1 MTVLQWL
8 NPTRLYQRLTHL
20 RAEEWKSVSL
30 KLLALGLAFLLF
42 QISRQPLNDV
52 RLVGVPVEFSS
63 LRPGLEIVSDPNM
76 QLTVSLRL
84 RGPRDLVRGLLPNQL
99 AVVANLENKEPGERV
114 IQLKPKDVSRPDG
127 VQVLRIEPSGITLR
141 LEPTMRKTVK
151 VEPQYLGPPDEG
163 WEVYQITATPSTLEL
178 EGPQSQLS
186 NLTQVKTES
195 VNLKG
200 RHQSFTAIADVE
212 LPQPLLRVVN
222 RPSVVVNVV
231 IGEQRATRSFNN
243 LPLHVSDRVAG
254 AHLLNQTVK
263 VLLYGPRSAI
273 ETLRE
278 KDVQVEVDLAALP
291 PAAETAQ
298 PRVHLPENLA
308 GQIEVKTINPTEVK
322 VKR

>member
-20 RAEEWKSVSL
+20 RAEEWKNVGL
-30 KLLALGLAFLLF
+30 RLLALSLAFMLF

-52 RLVGVPVEFSS
+52 RLAGVPVEFTG
-63 LRPGLEIVSDPNM
+63 LRPGLEIVTDPNTP
-76 QLTVSLRL
+76 LAVSLRL

-99 AVVANLENKEPGERV
+99 AVVANLENKEAGERV

-127 VQVLRIEPSGITLR
+127 VQVLRIEPPGITLR

-163 WEVYQITATPSTLEL
+163 WEVYQITATPGTLEL

-186 NLTQVKTES
+186 NLAQVKTES
-195 VNLKG
+195 VSLKG
-200 RHQSFTAIADVE
+200 RHQSFTATVDVE

-222 RPSVVVNVV
+222 RASVTVNVV

-243 LPLHVSDRVAG
+243 LPVHLSERAG
-254 AHLLNQTVK
+254 TRLLNQTARV
-263 VLLYGPRSAI
+263 VLYGPRSTI
-273 ETLRE
+273 ETLQE
-278 KDVQVEVDLAALP
+278 KDVRVGVDLAALP
-291 PAAETAQ
+291 PTAETAQ

-308 GQIEVKTINPTEVK
+308 GQIEVKSINPTEVK